1 MKKIIFYLCCIFAAI
16 TMPVEAQEMAP
27 DKSDTIQLIQYNL
40 EKAGKIAEYSF
51 EKIVEAQPAK
61 SIATIS
67 AIMILAII
75 GTGIFIF
82 SEQLRAKDN
91 VGYSKNYWK
100 FWEGKYGGIKAIAL
114 IIIAIAMLIFIFG
127 INSIILGFTNPE
139 YLAIK
144 ELLRIMNSVT

>member
-1 MKKIIFYLCCIFAAI
+1 MRKIIFYLCCVFAAL
-16 TMPVEAQEMAP
+16 TTPVEAQEP
-27 DKSDTIQLIQYNL
+27 IPNKSEAIQLIQNGL
-40 EKAGKIAEYSF
+40 DKTTKLAEYSF
-51 EKIVEAQPAK
+51 EKIVEAQPVK

-67 AIMILAII
+67 TIMILAII

-91 VGYSKNYWK
+91 VGYSKDYWE

-114 IIIAIAMLIFIFG
+114 IIIAIAMLIFIFE
-127 INSIILGFTNPE
+127 INSIVLGFTNPE